1 MRLQHL
7 LPLAASLAFA
17 LPFGAQAGEWPT
29 GAKEQYMTQCQAAAA
44 KQVDA
49 KTAAQHCSCGAKVI
63 EAKFSTAEIA
73 QLNDKTKAPPQA
85 LQQKLMNE
93 VLVCKNQ

>member
-7 LPLAASLAFA
+7 LPLAASLALA

-49 KTAAQHCSCGAKVI
+49 KTAAQHCGCGAKVI
-63 EAKFSTAEIA
+63 EAKYLRLIPVFFQIIFGPP
-73 QLNDKTKAPPQA
+73 APV
-85 LQQKLMNE
+85 K
-93 VLVCKNQ
+93 